1 MAGAC
6 DLMDGMS
13 WGSGLDNLQV
23 SGKEV
28 ALALLLCN
36 DAL

>member
-6 DLMDGMS
+6 DLIEGMS
-13 WGSGLDNLQV
+13 WGSGLDKLQV
-23 SGKEV
+23 SGKEG